1 MTEGIAS
8 LIADKL
14 EQAGF
19 TASAEYNDLDGN
31 PEYGAFYRIT
41 ELEAGELRH
50 STTDDCCI
58 TATAEIKMLGKTCGF
73 SDEADLAEKA
83 ELFVSNLI
91 FTSSVA
97 VKKLTLGQIKRN
109 MPLRRLERVCTAVL
123 KTDIAKGG

>member
-1 MTEGIAS
+1 MTESIANLIAS
-8 LIADKL
+8 KL
-14 EQAGF
+14 AAAGF
-19 TASAEYNDLDGN
+19 TAAAAYSDIEGN
-31 PEYGAFYRIT
+31 PEYCAFYKIT
-41 ELEAGELRH
+41 ELDVGELRH
-50 STTDDCCI
+50 SSTDDCCI